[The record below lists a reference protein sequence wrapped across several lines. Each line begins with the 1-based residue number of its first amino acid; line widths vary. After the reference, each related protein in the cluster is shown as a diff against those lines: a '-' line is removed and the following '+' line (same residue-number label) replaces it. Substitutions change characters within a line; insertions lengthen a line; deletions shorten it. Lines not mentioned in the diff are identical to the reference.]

1 MRDIVCCI
9 VYGRTDAFVVRRIRV
24 IVIGVLLTVIV
35 FELFFVILY
44 TMETHDI
51 LYKLIDE
58 VKKNDAQEN

>member
-1 MRDIVCCI
+1 MV
-9 VYGRTDAFVVRRIRV
+9 
-24 IVIGVLLTVIV
+24 VIGVLLTVIV

-58 VKKNDAQEN
+58 VKKDATEEN

>member
-1 MRDIVCCI
+1 MII
-9 VYGRTDAFVVRRIRV
+9 
-24 IVIGVLLTVIV
+24 IGVLLTVIV

-58 VKKNDAQEN
+58 VKASKEEKEQT

>member
-1 MRDIVCCI
+1 MII
-9 VYGRTDAFVVRRIRV
+9 
-24 IVIGVLLTVIV
+24 IGVLLTVIV

-58 VKKNDAQEN
+58 VKKDATEEN

>member
-1 MRDIVCCI
+1 MII
-9 VYGRTDAFVVRRIRV
+9 
-24 IVIGVLLTVIV
+24 IGVLLTVIV

-58 VKKNDAQEN
+58 VKKNDAQES